1 MRRVVRAAC
10 ALICALGTLHLTASV
25 SARTT
30 SVLFAAA
37 ELELPRSLTDANA
50 ALDAA
55 RTLRTEMDGLATQTA
70 GLTRDTRVNFRRVAF
85 DLLFHGAAA
94 PFDSQAMVIAG
105 LRLASARTE
114 LDQTLSNPL
123 AKDIDRKAVDEALL
137 RFIQA
142 SANGLEPLP
151 TPDHPEVTLAAML
164 VPLEQ
169 AVALLES
176 RIPAPSL
183 TSWPASVDLKLPTL
197 ATTRDPDAVL
207 AAAIWIDPETRQ
219 ALTAAYERARG
230 ARDAASMQAITD
242 CTRAIEAGTALSN
255 QTDGWTTNAVCQGLR
270 ALAGA
275 FNSEHAQRCADA
287 VAAEA
292 TCVDFNPAT
301 LRNDLRAVAT
311 ELRARAITHG
321 VRVAVGLPDL
331 ARGSDAGI
339 ELAVKSLQDDAADLL
354 RIGAIQGWVDTI
366 GAVRAQSRAAFE
378 SVTKGWAAALRD
390 PTRSQAAR
398 DAMDMF
404 ATEASLMVAGRF
416 ERMVRRGDPSAIN
429 ACSGRSSELLKEL
442 DRRRSTWAGAW
453 ASGKANT
460 GASRRM
466 LQGSRITELLEWSAT
481 LQKYEGAERQLNAW
495 GGFAAPADGWMP
507 HPKAIAARGALALEA
522 FLAGQDETAEA
533 DIANAEVDVPLMVV
547 VARLAEML
555 EPWLATRNTLGAR
568 LAAAGD
574 APAKDAYFAADRALL
589 MQLARCLTEVA
600 RARSLRQG
608 EVAKELQTLTHVICA
623 EFAGRLDDDAAR
635 LAALKRLA
643 AEIAARPAT
652 PAGTSPKRR

>member
-70 GLTRDTRVNFRRVAF
+70 GLTRDTRVNFRRVVF

-183 TSWPASVDLKLPTL
+183 TSWPASVDLKPPTL